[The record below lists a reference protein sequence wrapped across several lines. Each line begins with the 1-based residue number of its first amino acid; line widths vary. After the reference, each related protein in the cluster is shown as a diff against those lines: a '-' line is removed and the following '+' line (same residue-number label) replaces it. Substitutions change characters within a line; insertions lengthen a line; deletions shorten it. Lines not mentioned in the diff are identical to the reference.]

1 MQKNK
6 VQSLQIRY
14 QVNKLRK
21 EKSTVE
27 EGLNRLVNYEG
38 SSIGLDKVLQL
49 TLKALD
55 KNASMEVEQDPT
67 VFP

>member
-1 MQKNK
+1 M
-6 VQSLQIRY
+6 
-14 QVNKLRK
+14 
-21 EKSTVE
+21 
-27 EGLNRLVNYEG
+27 NRLVNYEG